1 MSTYIGKNQGLD
13 FTQYRAGFLQI
24 EIESESRISKNPKS
38 VICRVESMIY
48 WDGSVKVELKIFI
61 DHHFRTQLS
70 LYSKLY
76 SKTKYDIGL
85 SPDEFFCIIKFLY

>member
-1 MSTYIGKNQGLD
+1 M
-13 FTQYRAGFLQI
+13 
-24 EIESESRISKNPKS
+24 
-38 VICRVESMIY
+38 VY

-85 SPDEFFCIIKFLY
+85 SPYHKVSLLTLLIRSV